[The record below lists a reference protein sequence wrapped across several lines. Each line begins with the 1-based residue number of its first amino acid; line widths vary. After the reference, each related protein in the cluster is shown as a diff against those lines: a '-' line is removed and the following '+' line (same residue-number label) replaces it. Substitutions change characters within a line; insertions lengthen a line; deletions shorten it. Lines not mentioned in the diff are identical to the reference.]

1 MVLCV
6 CSADPRRVPEAF
18 VLDELRYE
26 EAAELAHFGAK
37 ARIARAH
44 AARMHCS
51 AEHWAN
57 ERASAEPSTETLHSI
72 VLGRAKQSLHLRRDW
87 AHPCHVCA
95 GTGPTPCH
103 ICAGTDLQTS

>member
-37 ARIARAH
+37 ARSARAR
-44 AARMHCS
+44 AFRAIHCS
-51 AEHWAN
+51 AEHWGTEHARA
-57 ERASAEPSTETLHSI
+57 EHWGTEHASAEPST
-72 VLGRAKQSLHLRRDW
+72 
-87 AHPCHVCA
+87 
-95 GTGPTPCH
+95 
-103 ICAGTDLQTS
+103 